1 METRSNY
8 VLVGFVTLALL
19 AAMVG
24 FAIWLAKFN
33 ESAQKEY
40 DIFFK
45 QSVNGLAKGSSVSFS
60 GVPVGEVK
68 TIKLWE
74 ADPEFVRVRIAVDN
88 AVPILQGTS
97 ATINSLNFTGV
108 ADVQLDGAVKGAPA
122 ITCPA
127 TNPISACPAGV
138 PVIPTKPGALGQL
151 LNGAPLLLERLSTL
165 TERLTNLMSDKNQE
179 SVQNTL
185 ANVENISTSLA
196 QQTPNLNAAISD
208 SRKTLA
214 EASAALNKVGGAAEQ
229 INGLTGSVNSVLN
242 DEGKPV
248 IAELRKTLAS
258 ANKSLSALETT
269 LNKTNPAIDTLN
281 TQTLPEFN
289 QLARDLKELSGSLKS
304 ITDRVDQNGLGG
316 AVSAPPLPDYNA
328 KKSKAK

>member
-8 VLVGFVTLALL
+8 ILVGFVTLALL
-19 AAMVG
+19 AALVG
-24 FAIWLAKFN
+24 FTIWLAKFN
-33 ESAQKEY
+33 EGDKMEY

-45 QSVNGLAKGSSVSFS
+45 QSVNGLAKGSAVSFS

-68 TIKLWE
+68 VIKLWE
-74 ADPEFVRVRIAVDN
+74 ADPEFVRVRIAIEN
-88 AVPILQGTS
+88 NVPILQGTS

-122 ITCPA
+122 ITCPTENTA
-127 TNPISACPAGV
+127 SACPAGV

-165 TERLTNLMSDKNQE
+165 TERLTNLMSDKNQASIE
-179 SVQNTL
+179 KTL
-185 ANVENISTSLA
+185 ANVESVSASLA
-196 QQTPNLNAAISD
+196 TQTPNLNAAIDD

-229 INGLTGSVNSVLN
+229 ISGLTGSVNSALN
-242 DEGKPV
+242 DEGKPA

-258 ANKSLSALETT
+258 ANKSLAALEAT

-289 QLARDLKELSGSLKS
+289 QLARDLRQLSGSLKS
-304 ITDRVDQNGLGG
+304 VTERVDQNGLGG
-316 AVSAPPLPDYNA
+316 AVSAPALPDYNG
-328 KKSKAK
+328 KKSKRK